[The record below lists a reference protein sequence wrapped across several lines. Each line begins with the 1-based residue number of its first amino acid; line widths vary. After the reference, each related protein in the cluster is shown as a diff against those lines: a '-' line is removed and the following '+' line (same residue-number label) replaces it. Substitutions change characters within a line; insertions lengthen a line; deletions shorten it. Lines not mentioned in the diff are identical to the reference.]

1 MMKQH
6 KTGFAVKLVQKSRTR
21 QRTDSNPKSK
31 SPSCNQGNRSMRGF
45 MNGLCIKRVWLLVRE
60 GGFEP
65 PYLGCWI
72 LSPVRLPVP
81 PLSQRYFYTSFAGE
95 PQAALSASSRQP
107 HPKSLYSPI
116 DRGTNKKWRSH
127 LCSAEQRAG
136 GWLVPGESRKIRFL
150 RAGKENGAFCAETD
164 RKAAQRAVPVG
175 EQSEPYGHRE
185 QSCTHVHE
193 QQKAPAGAAST
204 QQAVLTDHHGK

>member
-1 MMKQH
+1 M
-6 KTGFAVKLVQKSRTR
+6 KLVQKSRIR

-81 PLSQRYFYTSFAGE
+81 PLSQRYFYISFAGE
-95 PQAALSASSRQP
+95 PQAALSALSRQP

-127 LCSAEQRAG
+127 LCSG
-136 GWLVPGESRKIRFL
+136 GAKGRRM
-150 RAGKENGAFCAETD
+150 
-164 RKAAQRAVPVG
+164 
-175 EQSEPYGHRE
+175 
-185 QSCTHVHE
+185 
-193 QQKAPAGAAST
+193 AGAGRIPENKIFACWRGKQSLHAVT
-204 QQAVLTDHHGK
+204 RAAPIPSAQQQGLAVGPRWKHFAHLSGQVATALQHVPHRAQQVRRHGQQQTA

>member
-81 PLSQRYFYTSFAGE
+81 PLSQRYFYISFAGE

-127 LCSAEQRAG
+127 LCSGGAKGRRMAG
-136 GWLVPGESRKIRFL
+136 AGRIPENKIFACWQGKWRFL
-150 RAGKENGAFCAETD
+150 RGNRPEGGPKGRARWRAKRALRASRAELYSRT
-164 RKAAQRAVPVG
+164 
-175 EQSEPYGHRE
+175 
-185 QSCTHVHE
+185 
-193 QQKAPAGAAST
+193 
-204 QQAVLTDHHGK
+204 